1 MFQIQTQ
8 FVLLMYVEHSPLKKK
23 KQQKSAIYSQTC
35 KFQMLYGTLWMR
47 DFCLPQPWGAQAEMR
62 RFHCGVSMAT
72 AGRTPL
78 CRHLHALCIQFHT
91 LLYLGIYKQCKSPFC
106 SLLIVHSLAVN
117 KPPLERSWLYLALQH
132 KDSVGKCCVVSY
144 SQIYLKSSSFL
155 VRRKIWRDSLFIRAI
170 PLYCRNPDLQPRVWL
185 MRSENSSFQR
195 RPQV

>member
-23 KQQKSAIYSQTC
+23 KEKNKNQLSIVRRVNSRCSMEHCECVTSAC
-35 KFQMLYGTLWMR
+35 
-47 DFCLPQPWGAQAEMR
+47 PNPEER
-62 RFHCGVSMAT
+62 RPRCGVSMAT

-155 VRRKIWRDSLFIRAI
+155 VRRKI
-170 PLYCRNPDLQPRVWL
+170 
-185 MRSENSSFQR
+185 
-195 RPQV
+195 

>member
-1 MFQIQTQ
+1 M
-8 FVLLMYVEHSPLKKK
+8 EHCECVT
-23 KQQKSAIYSQTC
+23 SAC
-35 KFQMLYGTLWMR
+35 
-47 DFCLPQPWGAQAEMR
+47 PNPEER
-62 RFHCGVSMAT
+62 RPRCGVSMAT

-155 VRRKIWRDSLFIRAI
+155 VRRKIWRDSLFIN
-170 PLYCRNPDLQPRVWL
+170 PLDEQSPCIAGILTYNQGFGSWGLKTHLFKGDLRYKT
-185 MRSENSSFQR
+185 R
-195 RPQV
+195 